1 MLNNWVER
9 EEGAEVPMPLILE
22 ILTKN
27 QAKGNLEE
35 ILRKSIMQAWIKEIS
50 NLLTLIP
57 MTPLEEVGKP
67 TKKNLSNLLA
77 ISKMLEVGANKYC
90 SY

>member
-1 MLNNWVER
+1 VE
-9 EEGAEVPMPLILE
+9 VHMPLNLE

-27 QAKGNLEE
+27 QAKDNLEE

-50 NLLTLIP
+50 NLLTLIL
-57 MTPLEEVGKP
+57 MTLLEGEEKP
-67 TKKNLSNLLA
+67 TKRKPNNLTA